1 MSKILTLKIS
11 EQTFIAIQ
19 QQAKTIGI
27 SPELLAINLLEQQ
40 FDKLLKIAST
50 EAEKEVART
59 QFERHF
65 GTISINEDPNVDNE
79 SIDADLAKEYASN
92 HEDD

>member
-1 MSKILTLKIS
+1 MSKILTLEIS

-19 QQAKTIGI
+19 KQAKTIGI

-40 FDKLLKIAST
+40 FDKTLKIAST
-50 EAEKEVART
+50 EAEKEGART
-59 QFERHF
+59 QFEGHF
-65 GTISINEDPNVDNE
+65 GTIRINEDLKVDNE